1 MKAIFVCIFL
11 IFCFGCCSILY
22 AQETTPYIF
31 SNVPKHDKI
40 EYLKLEKLYSIP
52 FDDESGKNL
61 YFISYF
67 SNMDTDI
74 DTNLYILDEKNF
86 NLVVF
91 NKKGQFIRTIGS
103 KGQGPSEFESPD
115 WLYIDNKDRIYVLER
130 DKGIKIIDRNG
141 KYLNFYVI
149 QNNHYNITPF
159 RIYNDC
165 LYTLEI
171 IIKGSTSVV
180 LNMNKISIDFK
191 TCNTFA
197 SLDIKLKS
205 GKLSIPSPVNYV
217 AWNIDSNGNVYLA
230 QESNNTY
237 KIDVFNNAG
246 KLLYSFGRKYKNIP
260 FTDKYL
266 EHMKKTYE
274 DRINVL
280 KYPGIIN
287 YFFIDEDKVF
297 VVVGECTG
305 NLNNPLPKFK
315 IMSTI
320 DVFTTKG
327 EYLYSFKDLYFSF
340 NSLLKNGRLYS
351 APSQDDLNFHVFKI
365 QYKK

>member
-1 MKAIFVCIFL
+1 
-11 IFCFGCCSILY
+11 
-22 AQETTPYIF
+22 
-31 SNVPKHDKI
+31 
-40 EYLKLEKLYSIP
+40 
-52 FDDESGKNL
+52 
-61 YFISYF
+61 
-67 SNMDTDI
+67 
-74 DTNLYILDEKNF
+74 
-86 NLVVF
+86 
-91 NKKGQFIRTIGS
+91 
-103 KGQGPSEFESPD
+103 
-115 WLYIDNKDRIYVLER
+115 LER
-130 DKGIKIIDRNG
+130 YKGIKIIDRNG

-171 IIKGSTSVV
+171 ISKGSTSVM

-205 GKLSIPSPVNYV
+205 SKLSIPSPVNYV

-246 KLLYSFGRKYKNIP
+246 KLLYSFGREYKNIP

-274 DRINVL
+274 DRIDVL